1 MLKALKQFL
10 QATLEESNENH
21 GQSVELAAA
30 TLLVQL
36 SQSDNQQSNAE
47 TAVIL
52 HKVKRLF
59 ALNEAEA
66 ERLLLQAQTQAQQA
80 ISVFDFTRHVKSLDY
95 QQRYQFTEALWKVA
109 YADGVIDPQE
119 EALIRQVA
127 DLIYLSHADFIK
139 AKMSVQP
146 HS

>member
-10 QATLEESNENH
+10 QATLDESNEHHSQN
-21 GQSVELAAA
+21 VELAAA

-47 TAVIL
+47 SAVIL
-52 HKVKRLF
+52 NKIKRLF
-59 ALNEAEA
+59 VLDEAEA
-66 ERLLLQAQTQAQQA
+66 ERLFMQAQTQAKQA
-80 ISVFDFTRHVKSLDY
+80 VSVFDFTRHVKKLDY
-95 QQRYQFTEALWKVA
+95 QQRYQFTEALWRVA
-109 YADGVIDPQE
+109 YADGVLDPQE

-146 HS
+146 HA